1 MPGNGTSDQ
10 ERKSG
15 DWRRRMAWRRFWRAV
30 YTVFLVL
37 ILGTVVGLGIAFRN
51 RIAAFLWPPQPQ
63 RPVKVVQP
71 AAPVQPPVE
80 RTVEKKEIETPPAAT
95 KVEAPPEKPVRP
107 PEAPRPRDAEAR
119 MRIEKARG
127 YYGEMRF
134 DLARKECEALAADAD
149 VSDALKKDFQELA
162 ARCAVFDACV
172 RHIEVAEHA
181 RGTRKFVE
189 VDLGGR
195 TLRGMVV
202 EDTPSQITIAAVLK
216 TNPASSGR
224 STFPIPKDQLSAP
237 PREIPLSQLQE
248 EFREFLREVE
258 GGAPPSR
265 SVDFYDGIYVSRRLN
280 LQKECLERLERAYEM
295 DPRLDETLRKE
306 LVRRSIEK
314 AALFDMGGRTDF
326 AQAELSR
333 LLRLLP
339 DFPLAQQEAEAMR
352 ARIAAKSK
360 IKNYKATFQLVEKPA
375 RPEPAGPPRPSD
387 DGKVEVAEKKGGG
400 GTGKTEHRPRAVR
413 ADVDTPVEL
422 VMTEA
427 PKPKETKAAAV
438 AAEAEKYG
446 REAQSWREKWDANR
460 SSREANSY
468 LQKGV
473 AAADKAIELY
483 DQLSRLDPQNADYW
497 NSRAADIGMM
507 RYQMFKSQTMDL
519 GLRR

>member
-1 MPGNGTSDQ
+1 
-10 ERKSG
+10 
-15 DWRRRMAWRRFWRAV
+15 MAWRRFWAAV

-37 ILGTVVGLGIAFRN
+37 LLGTAVGLGIAFRN
-51 RIAAFLWPPQPQ
+51 RLAAFFLPPAQKKPA
-63 RPVKVVQP
+63 KIAQP
-71 AAPVQPPVE
+71 AAPAKPPEE
-80 RTVEKKEIETPPAAT
+80 RPMEKKEVEPPQAAA
-95 KVEAPPEKPVRP
+95 KVELPPERPVKP
-107 PEAPRPRDAEAR
+107 PEAPLPRDSEAR
-119 MRIEKARG
+119 MRIEKAKG

-134 DLARKECEALAADAD
+134 DLARKECEAFAAAAD
-149 VSDALKKDFQELA
+149 VSESLKKELQNLA
-162 ARCAVFDACV
+162 AKCAAFDACV

-181 RGTRKFVE
+181 IGTKKFVE

-195 TLRGMVV
+195 SLRGVVV

-216 TNPASSGR
+216 TNPAGSGR

-258 GGAPPSR
+258 GGVTPSR

-280 LQKECLERLERAYEM
+280 LRKECLERLERAYEM

-326 AQAELSR
+326 AEAELSK
-333 LLRLLP
+333 LLRMLP
-339 DFPLAQQEAEAMR
+339 DFPLAQQEADAMR

-360 IKNYKATFQLVEKPA
+360 IKNYKPTFQLVEKPKPKPGGDGEGKA
-375 RPEPAGPPRPSD
+375 ESRP
-387 DGKVEVAEKKGGG
+387 K
-400 GTGKTEHRPRAVR
+400 AVR

-422 VMTEA
+422 VMKEA
-427 PKPKETKAAAV
+427 PKPKETKAATV

-446 REAQSWREKWDANR
+446 REAQGWREKWDANR
-460 SSREANSY
+460 NGRDANSY

-483 DQLSRLDPQNADYW
+483 DQLSRMDPQNADYW

-507 RYQMFKSQTMDL
+507 RYQMFKSQTIDL
-519 GLRR
+519 GIRR